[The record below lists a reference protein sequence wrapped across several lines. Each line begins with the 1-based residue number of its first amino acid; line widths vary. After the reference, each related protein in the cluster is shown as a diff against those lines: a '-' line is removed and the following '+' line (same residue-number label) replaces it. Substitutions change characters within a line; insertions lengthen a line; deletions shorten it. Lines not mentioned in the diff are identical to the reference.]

1 MLGSLRIFNETM
13 TTVSKAVTMQR
24 SRNDEVIGK
33 VFIALG
39 NGMRQCLICD
49 GVFTKRC
56 AAAHADAVCHP
67 PKGNSGT

>member
-1 MLGSLRIFNETM
+1 
-13 TTVSKAVTMQR
+13 MQR

-49 GVFTKRC
+49 GVFTKQGS
-56 AAAHADAVCHP
+56 AAHADAVCRP
-67 PKGNSGT
+67 LEKSSGLEGGSEYADR